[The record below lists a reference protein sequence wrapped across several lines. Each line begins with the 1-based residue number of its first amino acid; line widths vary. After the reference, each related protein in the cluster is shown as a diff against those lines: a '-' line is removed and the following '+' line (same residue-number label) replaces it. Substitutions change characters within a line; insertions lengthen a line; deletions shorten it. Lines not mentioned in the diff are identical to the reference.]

1 MDVTTLREI
10 NRLRK
15 DQIYPNMR
23 IELVSQKKVK
33 PKRGGTY
40 QTYHTVKKGENL
52 SDISEKYGI
61 NVTTLKRVNRLKG
74 DRILAGTRLRL
85 PEKKS

>member
-1 MDVTTLREI
+1 
-10 NRLRK
+10 
-15 DQIYPNMR
+15 MR
-23 IELVSQKKVK
+23 IELVSQKKAK
-33 PKRGGTY
+33 PKRGWTY

-61 NVTTLKRVNRLKG
+61 DVVTLKRANRLKS
-74 DRILAGTRLRL
+74 DRILAGMRLRL